1 MTGEPARVYYIAWAY
16 VQGMGNDYGPRRYQV
31 DREAAFT
38 AADAIAQWKAKHG
51 YDEPRTEYRR
61 TQFLSCSAL
70 EPLRCTNC
78 NAPFHPT
85 DTDGGYCPF
94 CGQLPATASA
104 PKDRSAIG
112 KGP

>member
-78 NAPFHPT
+78 NAPT
-85 DTDGGYCPF
+85 RPF
-94 CGQLPATASA
+94 TQRTPMGATAPSADSFQLPHLRPRIA
-104 PKDRSAIG
+104 PR
-112 KGP
+112 